1 MESPQSLTD
10 LLEQG
15 GPVLVFMGV
24 SSLLVLALAM
34 ERLFATARAGSIAAR
49 VDEKVV
55 EPLRKGDIDEA
66 RRVAET
72 IPSPF
77 REIFTS
83 GLDRSLGRVRGDPTV
98 AMHRELRRMMGSLRS
113 RVWMLGTAGALM
125 PFAGLLGTVIGV
137 MASFGA
143 IGSSGKG
150 GFAVV
155 SGGISEALIATAAG
169 LFVAIEA
176 VLFFNVLQN
185 LTGGVGRQFSLLV
198 DETIELLSSRRRDDG
213 GPESE
218 R

>member
-1 MESPQSLTD
+1 MESPQTFTE

-15 GPVLVFMGV
+15 GPVLVFMGA
-24 SSLLVLALAM
+24 SSVVVLALAT
-34 ERLFATARAGSIAAR
+34 ERLLATARAGSVAERA
-49 VDEKVV
+49 DKAVV
-55 EPLRKGDIDEA
+55 EPLRRGDVEEA
-66 RRVAET
+66 RRVADT
-72 IPSPF
+72 LPSPY

-83 GLDRSLGRVRGDPTV
+83 GLDRAMGRVRGEPAV
-98 AMHRELRRMMGSLRS
+98 AMHRELRRMMGVLRA

-137 MASFGA
+137 MASFSA

-185 LTGGVGRQFSLLV
+185 LTGGVGRRYSLLV
-198 DETIELLSSRRRDDG
+198 DEAIELLTARRRDDA
-213 GPESE
+213 GPTD
-218 R
+218 